1 MPDKVKITIDGKEL
15 EVNSGQTVLQA
26 ALDNG
31 IEIPHFCYHGGLS
44 IAGNC
49 RMCVVEIEGA
59 PKLSISCNEFVR
71 DGLVI
76 DTQSEKVKKARA
88 AALEFLLINH
98 PLDCSVCDKA
108 GECML
113 QDQTYEH
120 RKYPT
125 EGHVESRMELAKNV
139 PTTKELGPNLWIWAN
154 RCIHCSRCIRF
165 TKEVSGGGELTF
177 VKRGSKAEV
186 DIHAGYPVDDK
197 MTGNLPDVCPVGALL
212 DKEFLYECRV
222 WFLDKRESI
231 CPHCSKGC
239 NISIESYKNEVK
251 RVRPRRNDAVNSF
264 WMCDDGRHNR
274 DYFNLER
281 ITSPMLKDGSLK
293 EVNQSQAFAAVS
305 EKLSGCEAGEI
316 AGLGSAYAT
325 CEDNFALRKLVEGME
340 GNMFA
345 VAPAEVGE
353 PENYKAFTIE
363 AEKAPNSRGAL
374 AVLGL
379 EAADVSSL
387 VEAINGGKVKALVAL
402 GNDLGAELDPDLST
416 ALDKLDF
423 LLVMDSWNS
432 PLAQKADVLLP
443 AAIYAEKEGTFVN
456 SAGRVQKISQCLIP
470 SGSQAAAEWLWLKKL
485 SEELAVGEVG
495 VSPKALFAMI
505 AEKFAAFSGL
515 DYRKLGDSGMP
526 LNK

>member
-15 EVNSGQTVLQA
+15 EVSPGQTVLRA

-49 RMCVVEIEGA
+49 RMCVVEIKGA

-76 DTQSEKVKKARA
+76 DTQSDKVKKGRA
-88 AALEFLLINH
+88 AALEFLLLNH

-120 RKYPT
+120 RKFPN
-125 EGHVESRMELAKNV
+125 EGHVESRMELSKHV
-139 PTTKELGPNLWIWAN
+139 PVTKELGPNLWIWAN
-154 RCIHCSRCIRF
+154 RCIHCSRCVRF
-165 TKEVSGGGELTF
+165 TEEISGGGELTF
-177 VKRGSKAEV
+177 VKRGAKAEIDV
-186 DIHAGYPVDDK
+186 HEGYPVDDK
-197 MTGNLPDVCPVGALL
+197 MTGNLPDICPVGALL

-222 WFLDKRESI
+222 WFLEKRNSV

-251 RVRPRRNDAVNSF
+251 RVKPRRNDAVNSF

-274 DYFNLER
+274 DYFSLER
-281 ITSPMLKDGSLK
+281 LKTPMVRKDGQLS
-293 EVNQSQAFAAVS
+293 EISGSEAFGLIK
-305 EKLSGCEAGEI
+305 EKLMACAPGQV
-316 AGLGSAYAT
+316 AGLGSSFVT
-325 CEDNFALRKLVEGME
+325 SEDNYAMRKLVE
-340 GNMFA
+340 A
-345 VAPAEVGE
+345 VGGTLLALPQVTVAE
-353 PENYKAFTIE
+353 PENFKSFTIE
-363 AEKAPNSRGAL
+363 AEKAPNSRGAM

-379 EAADVSSL
+379 EEAGVGNLAAEIKV
-387 VEAINGGKVKALVAL
+387 GKIKALVAL
-402 GNDLGAELDPDLST
+402 GNDLSQELDSELAE
-416 ALDKLDF
+416 ALAALDF
-423 LLVMDSWNS
+423 LVVLDSWNS
-432 PLAQKADVLLP
+432 PLAQKADVILP

-470 SGSQAAAEWLWLKKL
+470 QGSQAVAEWLWLKKI
-485 SEELAVGEVG
+485 SEELAVAEVG
-495 VSPKALFAMI
+495 ISPKALFAMI
-505 AEKFAAFSGL
+505 AEKFEAFSGL
-515 DYRKLGDSGMP
+515 DYQKLGDSGQP
-526 LNK
+526 LK